1 MFKLGKTNLTI
12 AFLIAF
18 LCVILLVSM
27 TGCVIRK
34 KKNNGRLIG
43 SDVIEHDVT
52 DDIKNILD
60 KHSISH
66 EYDQEVGTFTIYGYR

>member
-1 MFKLGKTNLTI
+1 M
-12 AFLIAF
+12 
-18 LCVILLVSM
+18 
-27 TGCVIRK
+27 IRK